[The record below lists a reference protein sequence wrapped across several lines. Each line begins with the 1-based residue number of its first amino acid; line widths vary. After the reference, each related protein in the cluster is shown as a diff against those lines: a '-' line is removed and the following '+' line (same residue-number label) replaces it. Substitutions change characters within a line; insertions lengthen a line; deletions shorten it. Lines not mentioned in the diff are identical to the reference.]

1 MDSVSRGAVAS
12 TTGGAV
18 EEPEYLARYLVVKHS
33 WRGRYKR
40 ILCISSGGIVT
51 LDPNTLAVTNSYDTG
66 SNFDGA
72 SPLVGRDE
80 NTESV
85 GGEFTVNVR
94 TDGKGKFKAMKF
106 SSRCRASILTELYRL
121 RWNQIRPVAEFQ
133 VLHLRR
139 RNAEWVPYKLKITF
153 VGLELVDSK
162 SGNSRWILDFRDM
175 GSPAI
180 ILLSDAYRTKSADS
194 AGFVLCPMYGRK
206 SKAFRAAPGTT
217 NSSIVA
223 SLAKTAKSMVGVF
236 LSVDDSQLLTVS
248 EYMTRRAKEA
258 VGAEETPNGWWSV
271 TRLRSAA
278 HGTLNMPGLSLAI
291 GPKGGLGEH
300 GDAVALQLILT
311 KASLVER
318 RIDNYEVSWQ
328 HGFRHNFYLYYYFML
343 RSYSLF

>member
-1 MDSVSRGAVAS
+1 MDSVARGTVAS
-12 TTGGAV
+12 TTGAV

-139 RNAEWVPYKLKITF
+139 RNAEWVPYVSCF
-153 VGLELVDSK
+153 
-162 SGNSRWILDFRDM
+162 
-175 GSPAI
+175 
-180 ILLSDAYRTKSADS
+180 
-194 AGFVLCPMYGRK
+194 
-206 SKAFRAAPGTT
+206 
-217 NSSIVA
+217 
-223 SLAKTAKSMVGVF
+223 
-236 LSVDDSQLLTVS
+236 LTVVPS
-248 EYMTRRAKEA
+248 
-258 VGAEETPNGWWSV
+258 
-271 TRLRSAA
+271 LR
-278 HGTLNMPGLSLAI
+278 I
-291 GPKGGLGEH
+291 
-300 GDAVALQLILT
+300 I
-311 KASLVER
+311 
-318 RIDNYEVSWQ
+318 
-328 HGFRHNFYLYYYFML
+328 HGFYDIKLCLLLWLSNWYIW
-343 RSYSLF
+343 

>member
-1 MDSVSRGAVAS
+1 M
-12 TTGGAV
+12 
-18 EEPEYLARYLVVKHS
+18 EEPEYLARYFVVKHS

-40 ILCISSGGIVT
+40 ILCISTAGIVT
-51 LDPNTLAVTNSYDTG
+51 LDPNTLAITNSYETG

-72 SPLVGRDE
+72 LPLIGRDE
-80 NTESV
+80 SADSSV
-85 GGEFTVNVR
+85 AGGEFTISVR

-106 SSRCRASILTELYRL
+106 SSRYRASILTELYRL
-121 RWNQIRPVAEFQ
+121 RWAQVRPVAEFQ

-139 RNAEWVPYKLKITF
+139 RNAEWVPYKLKVTY
-153 VGLELVDSK
+153 VGLELIDSK
-162 SGNSRWILDFRDM
+162 SGDSRWILDFRDM

-180 ILLSDAYRTKSADS
+180 ILLSDAYRAKSTDS

-236 LSVDDSQLLTVS
+236 LSVDGSLSLTAS
-248 EYMTRRAKEA
+248 DYMTRRAKEA

-291 GPKGGLGEH
+291 GPKGGLGDH
-300 GDAVALQLILT
+300 GDAVPLQLILT

-318 RIDNYEVSWQ
+318 RIDNYEICAGCCLSSSIFSMFACPVRR
-328 HGFRHNFYLYYYFML
+328 GAPNVCYRV
-343 RSYSLF
+343 R